1 MHLTWY
7 YTLTKNRYNL
17 KTKETQVN
25 WKKEFEHRVNNVNV
39 SGTVVSNRAHLI
51 LIITFSQ

>member
-17 KTKETQVN
+17 KTKEAQVN
-25 WKKEFEHRVNNVNV
+25 LKKKFKHRE
-39 SGTVVSNRAHLI
+39 
-51 LIITFSQ
+51 LIISMCQAL